1 MNIFRFQSQTTTT
14 NKTLGEITN
23 DAQKGLLISWC
34 FFLRIFSI
42 AGNSLVLVAFI
53 KYHALKL
60 AKISVILIE
69 NISLADLCYAALE
82 ILVVGP
88 SSRTNG

>member
-60 AKISVILIE
+60 AKISVIKI
-69 NISLADLCYAALE
+69 ISLADLCYAALE